1 MKWIVT
7 GTANDPLYRARIG
20 YGNATPEE
28 ARAFK
33 HRWRTLDGDGE
44 ISFSGT
50 SDRIGFAP
58 LDDFARADVGDV
70 EIQFMEDGG
79 KYHGL

>member
-20 YGNATPEE
+20 CGNAAPEE
-28 ARAFK
+28 AGAFK

-44 ISFSGT
+44 VSFSGT
-50 SDRIGFAP
+50 SDSIGFAP
-58 LDDFARADVGDV
+58 LDDFARHDVGDV
-70 EIQFMEDGG
+70 EIQFLHEDG
-79 KYHGL
+79 KYHAL

>member
-7 GTANDPLYRARIG
+7 GSAPYPDVQQRIG
-20 YGNATPEE
+20 RGNATHEE

-33 HRWRTLDGDGE
+33 HRWRTVDADGNV
-44 ISFSGT
+44 SFHGL

-58 LDDFARADVGDV
+58 LHDFARDDVGDV
-70 EIQFMEDGG
+70 EIQFLEDDG